1 MRNGMDIMN
10 KCKKCGHS
18 LPCPEHTVMID
29 EKTGSILFP
38 KEGLDEGTKRKV
50 REIRDALK
58 DI

>member
-1 MRNGMDIMN
+1 MK

-18 LPCPEHTVMID
+18 LPCPEHTILID
-29 EKTGSILFP
+29 ERTGSILFP
-38 KEGLDEGTKRKV
+38 KEEPDEDTKQKV

>member
-1 MRNGMDIMN
+1 MT

-29 EKTGSILFP
+29 ERTGSILFP
-38 KEGLDEGTKRKV
+38 KEELDEDTKQKV